1 MNGSTIRLHHAG
13 PAAASRQAAADAAE
27 AHRPRPGFAL
37 FAQGFRPFFLLAGL
51 VALGVIAPWIAAL
64 HGAALPEGP
73 LPLPYWHAHEML
85 AGFVGAAISG
95 FLLTAVPNW
104 TSRPAYGG
112 APLVL
117 PVTLFVL
124 GRLALAPGS
133 PVPVGL
139 AAALALLSL
148 PVLLLTVLPALV
160 RAGRLRLFGPPALIF
175 GFWIGDLLM
184 LGDAAGWF
192 EGTWRMG
199 EFLMLDLALVLV
211 GLIGGRIVPSF
222 TVNALRKQGR
232 DATLR
237 PIPGVDAGAVIA
249 LLAVALVDL
258 VAEGTALAGIVAA
271 IAAVLTLLRLSRWHG
286 LATLDQPILWVLHLA
301 YLFIPVALGLKALY
315 LLAGADWASNWLHLQ
330 AIGAIALMILAV
342 MTRATLG
349 HTGRALHAPPSA
361 VAGYVLLPVAA
372 LARAFGPLLL
382 PGFTGL
388 ALSGA
393 LWLAVFALF
402 LWGFGPILIAPRA
415 DGKPG

>member
-1 MNGSTIRLHHAG
+1 MDVI
-13 PAAASRQAAADAAE
+13 AASR
-27 AHRPRPGFAL
+27 PRLAL

-51 VALGVIAPWIAAL
+51 VALGVIAPWVAAL

-73 LPLPYWHAHEML
+73 LPLPHWHAHEML

-104 TSRPAYGG
+104 TGRPGYGG

-124 GRLALAPGS
+124 ARLALAPGS
-133 PVPVGL
+133 PVPVGP
-139 AAALALLSL
+139 AATLALLPL
-148 PVLLLTVLPALV
+148 PVLLLTVMPALI
-160 RAGRLRLFGPPALIF
+160 RAGRPRLFGPPALVL
-175 GFWIGDLLM
+175 GFWTGDLLM

-192 EGTWRMG
+192 PGTWEAG
-199 EFLMLDLALVLV
+199 EHLMLNLALALV

-237 PIPGVDAGAVIA
+237 PVPGVDAGAVAA
-249 LLAVALVDL
+249 LLAVALTDL
-258 VAEGTALAGIVAA
+258 VAEGTALAGVVAA
-271 IAAVLTLLRLSRWHG
+271 VAAVLTVLRLSRWHG

-301 YLFIPVALGLKALY
+301 YLFIPVALGLKALD
-315 LLAGADWASNWLHLQ
+315 LLTGAFWESGWLHVQ
-330 AIGAIALMILAV
+330 AIGAIGLMILAV

-349 HTGRALHAPPSA
+349 HTGRALRAPQAA
-361 VAGYVLLPVAA
+361 VIGYVLLPLAA
-372 LARAFGPLLL
+372 LARAFGPLVL
-382 PGFTGL
+382 PGSAGL
-388 ALSGA
+388 ALAGA
-393 LWLAVFALF
+393 LWLAAFALF
-402 LWGFGPILIAPRA
+402 LWGFAPMLLAPRP